1 MASSSAGPPAT
12 PLYSVASAQ
21 ALRSGH
27 LSERLLAKAKRPP
40 WNLTGRWI
48 LSASGDES
56 LELRHWHFLWNAVWS
71 TRDYAGGEELLGQVL
86 LDSEGWCL
94 AFDDLS
100 SEHKEVRM
108 LPLHHDQGRLAS
120 RPQAS
125 DAQEKVHAARSLSPR
140 GRRMSPRSRR
150 RPSDEGPVWQSLA
163 PAKSLPSLTVA
174 GAPALASQ
182 KEAQLPN
189 LWPSHLGIAPPAL
202 SSDSRSR
209 GGVISGSAV
218 RLHSSS
224 QVGCPPLASVGGL
237 GHFQN
242 QKGNSFLVTGF
253 PPPV

>member
-1 MASSSAGPPAT
+1 VSPAPTWKDQPGILRPRNTGQTAVGGGITHPPVPKRSEVPTGQAQTGAT
-12 PLYSVASAQ
+12 ELKMLTPQPPSLALARNPLPPGQAVSTTAEVLGRVPSVPN
-21 ALRSGH
+21 
-27 LSERLLAKAKRPP
+27 LLP
-40 WNLTGRWI
+40 
-48 LSASGDES
+48 
-56 LELRHWHFLWNAVWS
+56 
-71 TRDYAGGEELLGQVL
+71 
-86 LDSEGWCL
+86 
-94 AFDDLS
+94 
-100 SEHKEVRM
+100 
-108 LPLHHDQGRLAS
+108 LAS

-224 QVGCPPLASVGGL
+224 QVGGPPLASVGRL